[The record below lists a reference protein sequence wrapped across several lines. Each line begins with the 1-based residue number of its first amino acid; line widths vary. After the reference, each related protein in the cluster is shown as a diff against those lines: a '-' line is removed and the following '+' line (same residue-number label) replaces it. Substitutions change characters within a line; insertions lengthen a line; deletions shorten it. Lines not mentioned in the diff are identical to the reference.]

1 MNTKKHGVAECKLCG
16 LRAYSKNVRTR
27 SVFPTF
33 EGRPLLLES
42 YESMMVA
49 RRDPERAGQYLFGTN
64 SRDWTKEDAPYRTLA
79 DQLIDY
85 LKTPDAK
92 PEDLRILLCVHDW
105 VQDEGTETV

>member
-1 MNTKKHGVAECKLCG
+1 MTEGNCGCKLCG
-16 LRAYSKNVRTR
+16 LRGYSKNVAIR

-33 EGRPLLLES
+33 RGRPLLLES
-42 YESMMVA
+42 YESTMIA
-49 RRDPERAGQYLFGTN
+49 RRDPERQGQYLFGTN
-64 SRDWTKEDAPYRTLA
+64 SRDWLKEGEPYRTLA